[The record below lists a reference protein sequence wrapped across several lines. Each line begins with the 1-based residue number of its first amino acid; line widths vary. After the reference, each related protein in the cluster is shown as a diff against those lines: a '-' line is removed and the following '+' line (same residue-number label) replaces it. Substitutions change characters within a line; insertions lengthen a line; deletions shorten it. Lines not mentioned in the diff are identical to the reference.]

1 MIGSIDRSLGT
12 ILFLMTTILLC
23 QNSNSYAQKPL
34 ELKIK
39 SVLFGG
45 GSYYI
50 DEEQGQDLIDFLEGE
65 MLENYEI
72 HIHSHTDNVGSI
84 EFNKRL
90 SQMRSWA
97 TKQLL
102 ISKNLP
108 KEKIFIKD
116 HGLENPEFDNSTW
129 RGRAQNR
136 RVDVVLFPLPS

>member
-1 MIGSIDRSLGT
+1 MVISTYRCVGTFVVLFSL
-12 ILFLMTTILLC
+12 IFLCDISPI
-23 QNSNSYAQKPL
+23 NAQKPL

-39 SVLFGG
+39 SVFFGG

-50 DEEQGQDLIDFLEGE
+50 DEEQGQELIDFLDGE

-84 EFNKRL
+84 KFNKQL

-102 ISKNLP
+102 ISRDLP

-116 HGLENPEFDNSTW
+116 HGLENPEFNNETW

-136 RVDVVLFPLPS
+136 RVDVVLYPLPS